1 MKKSSLLAAVTT
13 IVTLFSASIAA
24 AQTPKFEVA
33 GGYAYLHETDL
44 SIPAGW
50 FGSVGAT
57 LNDWVGIVGAVS
69 GHYKTQTESGIDV
82 NTKLH
87 TFVAGPKFA
96 SYKNPNITPYVQVLF
111 GGAHISG
118 SAQVPGSTA
127 NVSVTKNGFDFQ
139 PGVGVD
145 IKANRTVGIR
155 LGINEDFIRSEGE
168 TSKEFQFIA
177 GVVIRR

>member
-1 MKKSSLLAAVTT
+1 MNKFSLLAAVTA
-13 IVTLFSASIAA
+13 IVTLSSASIAS

-50 FGSVGAT
+50 FGSVGGT

-69 GHYKTQTESGIDV
+69 GHYKTQTESGVDV
-82 NTKLH
+82 DTQLH

-96 SYKNPNITPYVQVLF
+96 SYKNSNITPYVQVLF
-111 GGAHISG
+111 GGSHVSG
-118 SAQVPGSTA
+118 NAKVPGSTA
-127 NVSVTKNGFDFQ
+127 TVSVSQNGFDFQ

-145 IKANRTVGIR
+145 IKGNGAVGIR
-155 LGINEDFIRSEGE
+155 LGI
-168 TSKEFQFIA
+168 
-177 GVVIRR
+177 

>member
-1 MKKSSLLAAVTT
+1 MNKSSWLAAVTA
-13 IVTLFSASIAA
+13 IVSLFSASIAA
-24 AQTPKFEVA
+24 AQTPQFEVA

-69 GHYKTQTESGIDV
+69 GHYKTQSESGIDV

-96 SYKNPNITPYVQVLF
+96 SYKNRTITPYVQGTVWRR
-111 GGAHISG
+111 AYKRERA
-118 SAQVPGSTA
+118 SA
-127 NVSVTKNGFDFQ
+127 
-139 PGVGVD
+139 
-145 IKANRTVGIR
+145 GIDGQC
-155 LGINEDFIRSEGE
+155 LSLSEW
-168 TSKEFQFIA
+168 
-177 GVVIRR
+177 V